1 MRRSSATRAAW
12 SPRASRCSVRARVA
26 CARNDSSHQAC
37 SSNHR
42 HPASSASGRPRHNPI
57 ASRRTRAP
65 SAASE
70 AVVPSRIRRCATP
83 TSVPSPGRSRTY
95 PGGTRRMTE
104 ASPRNRRSCETWL
117 CNVWPAPG
125 GGRESQMSSVRRS
138 ALTTSPARSA
148 RAAAKAVRRSPLIA
162 RACPSTVT
170 STGPSN
176 LTCMRSPGSSLMLS
190 DTISVALPAGPVAAR
205 LQSRCSTRA
214 DPEYHEQAATNRQ
227 EPTPKGKTTSRE
239 ERRAEE
245 A

>member
-1 MRRSSATRAAW
+1 MRRSSATRAAC

-42 HPASSASGRPRHNPI
+42 RPASPASGRPRHNPI

-65 SAASE
+65 SAEVE

-95 PGGTRRMTE
+95 PGGTRRMTA

-138 ALTTSPARSA
+138 ALTTSPTRSA
-148 RAAAKAVRRSPLIA
+148 RAATKAVRWSPLIA

-176 LTCMRSPGSSLMLS
+176 LTCMRSPGELADAERHHQRSPSGR
-190 DTISVALPAGPVAAR
+190 P
-205 LQSRCSTRA
+205 RCSTVA
-214 DPEYHEQAATNRQ
+214 APVQHSGDPGTTSKQATNRQ
-227 EPTPKGKTTSRE
+227 ERTPKGKPCPARS
-239 ERRAEE
+239 
-245 A
+245 